1 MSEITY
7 DGKFSNLEVD
17 KLYTKEKVSSIS
29 ADQTLTTF
37 DSGTIFF
44 CNCSADLDITLPAAT
59 TAAGLKYT
67 FIVTVVSG
75 TFHLALTSTSTIYGT
90 SVIYDTSPPGTT
102 LGASSGTTITMQ
114 SLGVNL
120 LTVGSRISVISDA
133 TSWYVL
139 DELSNVPLLY
149 S

>member
-17 KLYTKEKVSSIS
+17 KLYTKEKTSSIS

-44 CNCSADLDITLPAAT
+44 CDCSADLDITLPAAT
-59 TAAGLKYT
+59 TAGLKYT

-75 TFHLALTSTSTIYGT
+75 TFHLALTSASTIYGT
-90 SVIYDTSPPGTT
+90 SVSYDTSPPATV
-102 LGASSGTTITMQ
+102 LVASSGTTVTMQ
-114 SLGVNL
+114 SLGLNL

-133 TSWYVL
+133 TSWYLL
-139 DELSNVPLLY
+139 DELSNVPLLF

>member
-17 KLYTKEKVSSIS
+17 KLYTKEKTSSIS

-44 CNCSADLDITLPAAT
+44 CNCSTDVNITLPAAT
-59 TAAGLKYT
+59 TAGLKYT
-67 FIVTVVSG
+67 FIVNVVSG
-75 TFHLALTSTSTIYGT
+75 TFHLALTSASTIYGT

-102 LGASSGTTITMQ
+102 LGASSGTTITLE
-114 SLGVNL
+114 SVGLNL
-120 LTVGSRISVISDA
+120 LTVGSRIAVISDG
-133 TSWYVL
+133 TSWYLL
-139 DELSNVPLLY
+139 DELSNVPLVF